1 MLTVGDLSSV
11 QLRDR
16 LAGPGLRLRT
26 GAFVASI
33 RSPLAQVAEG
43 IALMYSDY
51 ALADEHGF
59 ADFHLKLLP
68 GRGLRRWLR
77 PQVRVDLDGQAPF
90 QPLPVGQAYS
100 MLEWAMNWC
109 VSTRA
114 HAYLII
120 HAAVVEKNGCAAIL
134 PAPSGSGKS
143 TLCAALV
150 CRGWRLLSDEL
161 ALVSTTTGELA
172 PLPRPISL
180 KNASIGLIAAYAS
193 NPVFSR
199 PAVDTAKGTI
209 AHLKVPTESI
219 RRAGEPARPTWIV
232 FPRYAAGST
241 PSMTALAPARAFL
254 RVAENAFNYSLLGAT
269 GFATLA
275 GLTDATR
282 SFDFRYSALDDAVA
296 VFDGLAGGSA

>member
-1 MLTVGDLSSV
+1 MLKIGDLSGA
-11 QLRDR
+11 QLRAR

-26 GAFVASI
+26 GAFVASV

-43 IALMYSDY
+43 IALLYGDY

-59 ADFHLKLLP
+59 ADFHLNLRP

-77 PQVRVDLDGQAPF
+77 PQVHVDVDGLAPF
-90 QPLPVGQAYS
+90 LPLPVGQAYS
-100 MLEWAMNWC
+100 MFEWTMNWC

-114 HAYLII
+114 HGYLII
-120 HAAVVEKNGCAAIL
+120 HAAVVEKNGRAAIL

-161 ALVSTTTGELA
+161 ALISTATGQLA
-172 PLPRPISL
+172 PVPRPISL

-199 PAVDTAKGTI
+199 AAVDTAKGTI
-209 AHLKVPTESI
+209 AHLKAPVESI
-219 RRAGEPARPTWIV
+219 RRAGEPARPAWIV
-232 FPRYAAGST
+232 FPTYAAGSA
-241 PSMTALAPARAFL
+241 PQLAPLAPARAFL
-254 RVAENAFNYSLLGAT
+254 RVGENAFNYSLLGAT

-275 GLTDATR
+275 GLVGATR

-296 VFDGLAGGSA
+296 VFDALAGGPA